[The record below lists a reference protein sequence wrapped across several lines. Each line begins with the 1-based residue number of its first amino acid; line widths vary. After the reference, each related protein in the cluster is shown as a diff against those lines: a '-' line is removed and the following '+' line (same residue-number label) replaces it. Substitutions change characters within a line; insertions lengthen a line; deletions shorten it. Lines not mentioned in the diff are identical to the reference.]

1 MKRHLLRFIAL
12 VILVLGAMPRGV
24 FAQPAEEKPL
34 DIVWVT
40 AETKPFASTGG
51 LGNVSQELPAT
62 FNELGHKTTV
72 IMPLYHTID
81 PAAKGLV
88 DTGLTFDVG
97 SEKVK
102 LWKGTTNGVE
112 VYFLDNRRF
121 FSGPRDGGI
130 YVDRNEKDYK
140 DSPGRWDFLSRASLE
155 AMKKLGLKPDVIHA
169 NDHHTGALP
178 FYADRDAYFERT
190 LKVFEIHNAAY
201 QGQVEVADIDQTELR
216 RSGAFSGA
224 GSPAEAWG
232 KANPLKLGIRSSD
245 VVLTVSPNYAKETM
259 DWRFGAGMEGDLRER
274 FAAGRYI
281 GILNG
286 TDATWNPARDPF
298 IWQKYSR
305 NTLDKKAVNKAELQR
320 FYFGDAGVNAGTP
333 FMGTVSR
340 FTDQKGIDRIIH
352 AVRTLAERG
361 EKFQYVILGTADT
374 KYAPPLEALARRYPS
389 HVNVDTDFTV
399 AKEHRMY
406 AGLDGFLMPSNW
418 EPSGLPQ
425 MYSERYG
432 TIPIV
437 SDVGGLVDSVKDY
450 DPATGK
456 GTGIVFR
463 AEMGHTFWGMAK
475 AEFDRILRQFDRDR
489 LDSTTEGLKRA
500 IDLFRSKDDW
510 RRVQLNA
517 MREENRWTKKAGPA
531 YITTFRS
538 FLEEMR
544 DWGRVALGSTL
555 DATSTTAGSTT
566 SEDRGTSSTA
576 GFSRSLDRGFDRAS
590 ASDGL
595 QSEAVRERIRQSR
608 DRTRVR

>member
-1 MKRHLLRFIAL
+1 MKRGLYLLL
-12 VILVLGAMPRGV
+12 VAILLLGGMPRSV
-24 FAQPAEEKPL
+24 FAQPADEKPL

-72 IMPLYHTID
+72 IMPLYHMID
-81 PAAKGLV
+81 PVAKGLV
-88 DTGLTFDVG
+88 DTGIEFKVG
-97 SEKVK
+97 SENVK

-112 VYFLDNRRF
+112 VYFLDNKRF

-130 YVDRNEKDYK
+130 YVDKNEKDYK
-140 DSPGRWDFLSRASLE
+140 DNPGRWDFLSRASLE

-178 FYADRDAYFERT
+178 YYANKDSYFERT

-201 QGQVEVADIDQTELR
+201 QGQVDLADIDQTELR
-216 RSGAFSGA
+216 RSGAFDGA

-259 DWRFGAGMEGDLRER
+259 EWRFGAGMEGDLRER
-274 FAAGRYI
+274 YAAGRYI

-286 TDATWNPARDPF
+286 TDATWNPAKDPF

-305 NTLDKKAVNKAELQR
+305 NTLDKKAVNKAELQK
-320 FYFGDAGVNAGTP
+320 FYFGEAGVNAETP

-352 AVRTLAERG
+352 AVTALAEKG
-361 EKFQYVILGTADT
+361 ERFQYVILGTADT
-374 KYAPPLEALARRYPS
+374 KYAPQLEALARRFPDR
-389 HVNVDTDFTV
+389 VKVDTDFTV

-456 GTGIVFR
+456 GTGIIFR
-463 AEMGHTFWGMAK
+463 AEMGNTWWGMAK
-475 AEFDRILRQFDRDR
+475 VEFDRILGQFDKDR

-500 IDLFRSKDDW
+500 IDLFRSKDHW
-510 RRVQLNA
+510 RRMQSNA
-517 MREENRWTKKAGPA
+517 MRAENRWTKVAGPA
-531 YITTFRS
+531 YIRTFREM
-538 FLEEMR
+538 LEGLRGWSR
-544 DWGRVALGSTL
+544 DALGSTIGATD
-555 DATSTTAGSTT
+555 DAKPSPEAREAARTP
-566 SEDRGTSSTA
+566 
-576 GFSRSLDRGFDRAS
+576 GFSRALDRGFDRTS
-590 ASDGL
+590 TSDGL

-608 DRTRVR
+608 DRVRAR